1 MALGHAC
8 KAAKAFGI
16 IGLLTNV
23 VAIMAVLANFKVIPF
38 FHARARMASIV
49 AVLTT
54 GELAR
59 YPFHLPPCL
68 GAGGASPPRSPRL
81 LVNCPLFLLI
91 LFFFEMSM

>member
-38 FHARARMASIV
+38 FHASARMASIV
-49 AVLTT
+49 ALLTT
-54 GELAR
+54 GESGGRSSPGHAQ
-59 YPFHLPPCL
+59 YPFHLRPCL
-68 GAGGASPPRSPRL
+68 GACGAYSPRAPRMW
-81 LVNCPLFLLI
+81 VNCATRN
-91 LFFFEMSM
+91 M